1 MASIK
6 TVTTKIVKGNKD
18 TINQIIGNQLIF
30 GTITA
35 IKDEEDNP
43 RITVK
48 VDSKYEVVEG
58 ASLLI
63 SSLCKPP
70 ILEDGLQV
78 GDRVRMLSL
87 NNNQIAFHRTQV
99 L

>member
-30 GTITA
+30 GTITS

-43 RITVK
+43 RIIVK

-70 ILEDGLQV
+70 ILKDGLQV

-87 NNNQIAFHRTQV
+87 NNNQI
-99 L
+99 LYIIEKG